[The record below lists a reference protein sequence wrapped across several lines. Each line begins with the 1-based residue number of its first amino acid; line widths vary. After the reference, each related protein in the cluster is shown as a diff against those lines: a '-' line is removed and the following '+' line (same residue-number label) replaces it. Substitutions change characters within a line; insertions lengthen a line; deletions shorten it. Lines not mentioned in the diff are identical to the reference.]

1 MRNKLNIDQGVLIKE
16 VQLQK
21 YIESKLIILII
32 IGQHKLNNYNKKLKY
47 LMHKI
52 RKKMKS

>member
-32 IGQHKLNNYNKKLKY
+32 IGQYKQNNYNKKLKY

>member
-1 MRNKLNIDQGVLIKE
+1 MRNKLNIDPGVLIKE

-21 YIESKLIILII
+21 YIESKFIILII

>member
-1 MRNKLNIDQGVLIKE
+1 MRNKLNKDPGVLIKE

-32 IGQHKLNNYNKKLKY
+32 IGQYKQNNYNKKLKY

>member
-1 MRNKLNIDQGVLIKE
+1 MRNKFNIDPGVLIKE

-32 IGQHKLNNYNKKLKY
+32 IGQYKQNNYNKKLKY

>member
-1 MRNKLNIDQGVLIKE
+1 MRNKLNIDPGVLIKE

-32 IGQHKLNNYNKKLKY
+32 IGQYKQNNYNKKLKY

>member
-1 MRNKLNIDQGVLIKE
+1 MRNKLNIDLGVLIKE
-16 VQLQK
+16 VHLQK
-21 YIESKLIILII
+21 YIESKFIILII